1 MSNSTSTQTQENPMD
16 HYSLIESLFNDFLE
30 SGGSPKVTEFKRHID
45 RLIKDKIKPLCSGKG
60 MSAHGGTG
68 WRPEQ
73 KAKFSGR
80 GAKWVSV
87 SIDSIIPTLDRLDEE
102 GISTEDYRSWIQAA
116 NYAWIRYTGP
126 RVIKGDN
133 MAAFEVRT
141 VGSTF
146 DCPKSLHYILDSE
159 IDNTITPL
167 NSTPHA
173 MKLEVKATKDVVEE
187 SDDSVS
193 DETSVEEAVATQ
205 EEVIEEVEK
214 VVNEAPT
221 SDDPAEWEAFLQAEG
236 LGIDDDEDNENIFES
251 YEG

>member
-1 MSNSTSTQTQENPMD
+1 
-16 HYSLIESLFNDFLE
+16 
-30 SGGSPKVTEFKRHID
+30 
-45 RLIKDKIKPLCSGKG
+45 
-60 MSAHGGTG
+60 
-68 WRPEQ
+68 
-73 KAKFSGR
+73 
-80 GAKWVSV
+80 
-87 SIDSIIPTLDRLDEE
+87 
-102 GISTEDYRSWIQAA
+102 
-116 NYAWIRYTGP
+116 
-126 RVIKGDN
+126 

-193 DETSVEEAVATQ
+193 DETHAEEAVATQ

-236 LGIDDDEDNENIFES
+236 LGIDDDEADENIFES